1 MRILIRIITLP
12 LAWLLWTISYTYH
25 WIRYGGELQVNIKPI
40 IKPEEFYRLL
50 TEVSE
55 RLKDFEAQKEETL
68 HWKRLYENYDL
79 NHCATFVKQQEEI
92 DILNIAYKQIT
103 CNLEESESKILI
115 LNQQL
120 QDSKILLDLERSS
133 RNMDRTLAVSQVAVG
148 LSKVDELIEENV
160 KLKQEVANNAFEC
173 LKLKKQLKE
182 VTQKQVD
189 DYCKSIETE
198 QGLTVGNYPTNK
210 DIIENGTQQG
220 LTYV

>member
-79 NHCATFVKQQEEI
+79 NHCATFVKQQEQI
-92 DILNIAYKQIT
+92 D
-103 CNLEESESKILI
+103 NL
-115 LNQQL
+115 QF
-120 QDSKILLDLERSS
+120 
-133 RNMDRTLAVSQVAVG
+133 
-148 LSKVDELIEENV
+148 
-160 KLKQEVANNAFEC
+160 KL
-173 LKLKKQLKE
+173 
-182 VTQKQVD
+182 
-189 DYCKSIETE
+189 
-198 QGLTVGNYPTNK
+198 
-210 DIIENGTQQG
+210 
-220 LTYV
+220 